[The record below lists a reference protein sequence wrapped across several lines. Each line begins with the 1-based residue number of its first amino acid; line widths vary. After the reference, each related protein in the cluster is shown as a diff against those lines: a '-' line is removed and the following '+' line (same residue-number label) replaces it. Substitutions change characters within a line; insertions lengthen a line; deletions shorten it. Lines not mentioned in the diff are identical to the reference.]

1 MGFESLTEKLTAV
14 FKRLGS
20 KGKLIEEDIN
30 SAMREVKLALLE
42 ADVSYTV
49 VKNFISKVS
58 EKALGAEI
66 LKSLTPAQMV
76 IKIVRDE
83 LVNLLGGEENSKLE
97 IYKGRLN
104 VIMLCGLQGV
114 GKTTHS
120 AKLAVFLKNKSF
132 KPLIVACDIYRPAAI
147 DQLEVLGKNSKTEV
161 FIQRDENPV
170 NIATNAIDYAKKN
183 GYDAVILDTAG
194 RLHIDEQL
202 MSELKSIKE
211 KVNPREILL
220 VVDSMA
226 GQDAVNVSKTFND
239 LLEITGL
246 ILTKFDGDARGGA
259 ALSVKETTGKS
270 IKFIGTGEKLGDI
283 EPFHP
288 TRIASR
294 ILGMG
299 DVLSLIEKAQESFDH
314 ENTINMA
321 KKLSENKFDFEDFL
335 SLFNQMKKMGSLKSI
350 ISRLP
355 GIGALN
361 NLNIDDRIMDKIEA
375 IIFSMTPDERKNPKI
390 ICSSRKK
397 RIAKGSGSRVED
409 VNSLLRRFEDMKK
422 MMKQLNSSGIMRK
435 FGLFSKFLKK

>member
-1 MGFESLTEKLTAV
+1 
-14 FKRLGS
+14 
-20 KGKLIEEDIN
+20 
-30 SAMREVKLALLE
+30 MREVKLALLE

-49 VKNFISKVS
+49 VKNFIQRVS
-58 EKALGAEI
+58 EKAVGTEI
-66 LKSLTPAQMV
+66 LKSLTPVQMV

-83 LVNLLGGEENSKLE
+83 LVNLLGGESSKLE
-97 IYKGRLN
+97 LFKGRLN

-120 AKLAVFLKNKSF
+120 AKLAVYLRNKSF

-147 DQLEVLGKNSKTEV
+147 DQIEVLGKSSKTEV
-161 FIQRDENPV
+161 FVQRNENPV
-170 NIATNAIDYAKKN
+170 NIALNSIEYAKKN
-183 GYDAVILDTAG
+183 GFDAVILDTAG
-194 RLHIDEQL
+194 RLHIDNEL
-202 MSELKSIKE
+202 MEELKSIKE

-239 LLEITGL
+239 LLQITGV

-259 ALSVKETTGKS
+259 ALSVKETTGCP
-270 IKFIGTGEKLGDI
+270 IKFIGTGEKLGDL

-288 TRIASR
+288 NRVASR

-299 DVLSLIEKAQESFDH
+299 DVLSLIERAQESFDQ
-314 ENTINMA
+314 EDTMNMA

-335 SLFNQMKKMGSLKSI
+335 SLFNQIKKLGSFKSI

-355 GIGALN
+355 GIGNLN
-361 NLNIDDRIMDKIEA
+361 NLNIDDKIFGKIEA
-375 IIFSMTPDERKNPKI
+375 IIFSMTPKERKNPKI

-409 VNSLLRRFEDMKK
+409 VNNLLRRFDDMKK
-422 MMKQLNSSGIMRK
+422 MMKQLNSSGFMRK

>member
-49 VKNFISKVS
+49 VKNFIQRVS
-58 EKALGAEI
+58 EKAVGTEI
-66 LKSLTPAQMV
+66 LKSLTPVQMV

-83 LVNLLGGEENSKLE
+83 LVNLLGGESSKLE
-97 IYKGRLN
+97 LFKGRLN

-120 AKLAVFLKNKSF
+120 AKLAVYLRNKSF

-147 DQLEVLGKNSKTEV
+147 DQIEVLGKSSKTEV
-161 FIQRDENPV
+161 FVQRNENPV
-170 NIATNAIDYAKKN
+170 NIALNSIEYAKKN
-183 GYDAVILDTAG
+183 GFDAVILDTAG
-194 RLHIDEQL
+194 RLHIDNEL
-202 MSELKSIKE
+202 MEELKSIKE

-239 LLEITGL
+239 LLQITGV

-259 ALSVKETTGKS
+259 ALSVKETTGCP
-270 IKFIGTGEKLGDI
+270 IKFIGTGEKLGDL

-288 TRIASR
+288 NRVASR

-299 DVLSLIEKAQESFDH
+299 DVLSLIERAQESFDQ
-314 ENTINMA
+314 EDTMNMA

-335 SLFNQMKKMGSLKSI
+335 SLFNQIKKLGSFKSI

-355 GIGALN
+355 GIGNLN
-361 NLNIDDRIMDKIEA
+361 NLNIDDKIFGKIEA
-375 IIFSMTPDERKNPKI
+375 IIFSMTPKERKNPKI

-409 VNSLLRRFEDMKK
+409 VNNLLRRFDDMKK
-422 MMKQLNSSGIMRK
+422 MMKQLNSSGFMRK